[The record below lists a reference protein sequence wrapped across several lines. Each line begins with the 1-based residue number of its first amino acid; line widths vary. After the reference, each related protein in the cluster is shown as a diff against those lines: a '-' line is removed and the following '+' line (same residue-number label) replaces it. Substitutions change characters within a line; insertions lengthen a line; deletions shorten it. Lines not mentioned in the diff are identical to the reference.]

1 MSELLVFLDELWLLM
16 WYPLQNLSFDNF
28 VLACPLLFLIIAML
42 FGMVFKLI
50 GGIAR

>member
-1 MSELLVFLDELWLLM
+1 MTEVLSFLDSLWLLM
-16 WYPLQNLSFDNF
+16 WWPLRNLSLEHI
-28 VLACPLLFLIIAML
+28 VIACPLLFLIITMM